1 MFHESGMMTLGE
13 ECQNNDVWMKIMKSF
28 ENGNG
33 RQKVRVLIIGGS
45 LLTNGVLRLLKE
57 DQRFMVLGC
66 VETVDEALQAMGN
79 GAVDALVVMGTDNQT
94 TMRVC
99 PVIAQYP
106 EIPILRAD
114 ISQNHIQLV
123 TSQNIEANPDNL
135 LTVLAAL
142 PRRA

>member
-1 MFHESGMMTLGE
+1 
-13 ECQNNDVWMKIMKSF
+13 MKSF
-28 ENGNG
+28 ENGNE
-33 RQKVRVLIIGGS
+33 RHKVRILIIGSS

-57 DQRFMVLGC
+57 DPRFALQGC
-66 VETVDEALQAMGN
+66 VETVDEALKAMGSM
-79 GAVDALVVMGTDNQT
+79 AVDALVVMGTDNQT

-106 EIPILRAD
+106 DIPILRAD